1 MHKHLEKIYITFYYM
16 NHFTND
22 ITEQKLTKFYEDL
35 QQEQTKLMND
45 MKQGTTDIKE
55 KDLTK
60 QISYINSICLNII
73 KLINLRKK
81 ISVDNF

>member
-1 MHKHLEKIYITFYYM
+1 MSSFQT
-16 NHFTND
+16 D
-22 ITEQKLTKFYEDL
+22 ITEQRLTKFYEDL
-35 QQEQTKLMND
+35 QKEQTKLMND
-45 MKQGTTDIKE
+45 MKSGTTEVKE

-81 ISVDNF
+81 VMSDC

>member
-1 MHKHLEKIYITFYYM
+1 MSSFM
-16 NHFTND
+16 ND
-22 ITEQKLTKFYEDL
+22 ITYQMLTKFYEDL
-35 QQEQTKLMND
+35 QKEHTKLMNY
-45 MKQGTTDIKE
+45 MKTGTTEVKE

-81 ISVDNF
+81 VMNDV